1 MRVDLSRLAVAML
14 LLIAT
19 TAAATAATPVSPA
32 TAARAATPGTL
43 ARDEAMRAQPS
54 AGAAQV
60 VSLRAGTSV
69 EIIERSAGWY
79 RVRHDGKEG
88 WLRLYWV
95 RTGAARPRAT
105 GQPLRDIAAGAERLR
120 APQGQVAAG
129 LGVRGL
135 SEEDLGAARFDAA
148 QLAKL
153 EEIARTTQVD
163 NAGFARAGQLLARQ
177 VAELAAALPEARR

>member
-1 MRVDLSRLAVAML
+1 MRVDLSTLAAAL
-14 LLIAT
+14 LLLLAT
-19 TAAATAATPVSPA
+19 TAATAATPATPVA
-32 TAARAATPGTL
+32 TATTSGTL
-43 ARDEAMRAQPS
+43 ARDEAMRAQPK
-54 AGAAQV
+54 ADAARV
-60 VSLRAGTSV
+60 ASLGAGTSV

-79 RVRHDGKEG
+79 RVRHGGKEG

-95 RTGAARPRAT
+95 RTGATRARPA

-135 SEEDLGAARFDAA
+135 SEAELGAARFDAA

-163 NAGFARAGQLLARQ
+163 NAGFARAGQLQARQ
-177 VAELAAALPEARR
+177 VAELVAVQPEKRR